1 MKAHLAAIPLVLL
14 EQVSALQPQL
24 DVRGDWAE
32 DVFAALR
39 RDHIRAPLDMTE
51 PRLEPLLDDKGAE
64 DEMAISRCRTFLP
77 GFALVW
83 TSGRGDASSFS
94 ATRGNQGSPGGGGR
108 GGQPS
113 SQLSTLLCAL
123 CEYATVGATPKGPKH
138 MFTRTESACCLWGW
152 GGVWESE

>member
-94 ATRGNQGSPGGGGR
+94 ATRGNQGSPGGAGGEVNLPHNCR
-108 GGQPS
+108 PYS
-113 SQLSTLLCAL
+113 VHYVNKRRLAL
-123 CEYATVGATPKGPKH
+123 RPRA
-138 MFTRTESACCLWGW
+138 L
-152 GGVWESE
+152 

>member
-64 DEMAISRCRTFLP
+64 DEMAISLSDVPAWLRFGVDKRPWRC
-77 GFALVW
+77 
-83 TSGRGDASSFS
+83 
-94 ATRGNQGSPGGGGR
+94 Q
-108 GGQPS
+108 
-113 SQLSTLLCAL
+113 
-123 CEYATVGATPKGPKH
+123 
-138 MFTRTESACCLWGW
+138 
-152 GGVWESE
+152 

>member
-51 PRLEPLLDDKGAE
+51 PRLEPLLDE
-64 DEMAISRCRTFLP
+64 
-77 GFALVW
+77 
-83 TSGRGDASSFS
+83 
-94 ATRGNQGSPGGGGR
+94 ATWRLAR
-108 GGQPS
+108 PS
-113 SQLSTLLCAL
+113 TTDQRA
-123 CEYATVGATPKGPKH
+123 VRMRNPWQK
-138 MFTRTESACCLWGW
+138 
-152 GGVWESE
+152 